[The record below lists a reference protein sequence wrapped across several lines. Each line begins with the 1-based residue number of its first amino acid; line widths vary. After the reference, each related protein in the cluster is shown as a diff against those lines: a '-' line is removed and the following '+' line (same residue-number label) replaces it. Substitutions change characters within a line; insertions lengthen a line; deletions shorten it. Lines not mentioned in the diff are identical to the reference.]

1 MNDIDWV
8 VWLTILALGGVTVL
22 TRGFFIYSNREWK
35 LPGWL
40 ERGLVYAPIAALAAV
55 IAPEVLTTQGHL
67 IETWRD
73 ARPWAAGTSALFFLR
88 FRHHRHAVLGTM
100 VAGMLVFLPLR
111 IALGW

>member
-1 MNDIDWV
+1 MSDFDWV

-22 TRGFFIYSNREWK
+22 TRGFFIFSNREWK
-35 LPGWL
+35 LPDWL

-55 IAPEVLTTQGHL
+55 IAPEVLTTQGHWL
-67 IETWRD
+67 ETWRD
-73 ARPWAAGTSALFFLR
+73 ARPWATLASALFFLK

-100 VAGMLVFLPLR
+100 VAGMVVFLPLR